1 MPADPT
7 TAVED
12 GSFFATRATRA
23 TDFTGAADSAVA
35 VFVIGVT
42 AATSV
47 AGAIV
52 ETGGDVRAERVGDW
66 GARAKARKPAAV
78 PSTTS
83 PPAHRRER
91 GRMENSFSSVDER

>member
-7 TAVED
+7 TAFED
-12 GSFFATRATRA
+12 GSFFATRETRA
-23 TDFTGAADSAVA
+23 ARDADFTGVADSAVA
-35 VFVIGVT
+35 VFMLGVT
-42 AATSV
+42 AAASV

-78 PSTTS
+78 PSATS

-91 GRMENSFSSVDER
+91 GRMEDSF